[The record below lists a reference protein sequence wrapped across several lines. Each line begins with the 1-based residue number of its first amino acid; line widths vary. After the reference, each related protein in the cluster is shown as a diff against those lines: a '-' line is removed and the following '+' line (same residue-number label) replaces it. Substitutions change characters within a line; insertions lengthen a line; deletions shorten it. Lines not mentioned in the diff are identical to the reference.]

1 MGLHTPHLHAVSLTR
16 RVYEAPDLSKVPF
29 LHLVSGKPQTTLC
42 FSLCLTA
49 TQMEVLEGAGA
60 SMNNEE
66 FCDFYSQP
74 QVTLLQLLERKTI
87 LNPSY
92 RIRKLCPEKT
102 RSLAKWYSKEL
113 QNSSTAKTWP
123 CLALHFH
130 ECGWGGVDGV
140 GRAST
145 AGCRQ
150 PQGHGAGRLLA
161 VWADFLV
168 GSQSRGK
175 VVQTGKAFGVWSV
188 TQRTG

>member
-130 ECGWGGVDGV
+130 ECGWGGWMGWGEQALQD
-140 GRAST
+140 
-145 AGCRQ
+145 AGSHRGME
-150 PQGHGAGRLLA
+150 QGDCLQCGQIS
-161 VWADFLV
+161 W
-168 GSQSRGK
+168 
-175 VVQTGKAFGVWSV
+175 
-188 TQRTG
+188 